1 MNTRP
6 VSIAH
11 LVFGLIFLG
20 ASALWAIGASTDA
33 ETPDLALMAPTVL
46 IGAGVI
52 GLIGILVNA
61 RNARRR
67 ERDVTGNDLAGTDT
81 AYAETSSTDPEDLR

>member
-6 VSIAH
+6 VAIAH

-33 ETPDLALMAPTVL
+33 DAPDLALMAPTVL

-67 ERDVTGNDLAGTDT
+67 AQELTGSHLTSSDP
-81 AYAETSSTDPEDLR
+81 AYADTSTDVQEQP